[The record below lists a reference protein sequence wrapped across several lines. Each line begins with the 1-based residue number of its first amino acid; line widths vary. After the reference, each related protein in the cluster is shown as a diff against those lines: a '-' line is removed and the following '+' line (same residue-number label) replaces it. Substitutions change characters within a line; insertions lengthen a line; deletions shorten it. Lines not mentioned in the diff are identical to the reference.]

1 MYVKYFCNDGGD
13 KEGDAGENDDDV
25 INGEGGEE
33 TEVRWWYYNGK
44 EDRCDGKTKVIIKI
58 VW

>member
-1 MYVKYFCNDGGD
+1 
-13 KEGDAGENDDDV
+13 
-25 INGEGGEE
+25 
-33 TEVRWWYYNGK
+33 VRWWYYNGK

>member
-1 MYVKYFCNDGGD
+1 LYVKYFCNDGGD

-33 TEVRWWYYNGK
+33 TEVR
-44 EDRCDGKTKVIIKI
+44 
-58 VW
+58 